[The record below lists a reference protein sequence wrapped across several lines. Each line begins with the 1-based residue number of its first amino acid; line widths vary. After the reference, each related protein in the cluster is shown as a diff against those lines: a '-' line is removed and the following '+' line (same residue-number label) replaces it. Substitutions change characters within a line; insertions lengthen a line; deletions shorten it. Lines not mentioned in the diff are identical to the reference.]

1 MDVPSD
7 LRQLSGTLDQFGL
20 PRAIGHTSEKR
31 LLLWNETFAQQ
42 VKLTEAELRDA
53 EISLSSDL
61 AHPSADESLGLMPF
75 ALKISESAKV
85 FLGHTVKR
93 DDGYLLMML
102 DLTPADILLKYFWQG
117 RVVGKEEEKQRLA
130 QVIHDSFSPHL
141 LAAFFLIHGIREH
154 LEKRY
159 PGEAQQLAKVAEL
172 LNETI
177 QVLAAGVSNSE
188 HRHGVRPEDKT
199 PRNSTASGTQFSSE
213 RQNGLP
219 L

>member
-7 LRQLSGTLDQFGL
+7 LRQLCGTLDQFGL
-20 PRAIGHTSEKR
+20 PRAIGHSSEKS

-42 VKLTEAELRDA
+42 AKLTEAELRDA

-61 AHPSADESLGLMPF
+61 AHASGDESLGLMPF
-75 ALKISESAKV
+75 ALKISESTKV

-159 PGEAQQLAKVAEL
+159 PGQAGQPAKVAQL
-172 LNETI
+172 LKRLSKHWPQE
-177 QVLAAGVSNSE
+177 
-188 HRHGVRPEDKT
+188 
-199 PRNSTASGTQFSSE
+199 
-213 RQNGLP
+213 
-219 L
+219 